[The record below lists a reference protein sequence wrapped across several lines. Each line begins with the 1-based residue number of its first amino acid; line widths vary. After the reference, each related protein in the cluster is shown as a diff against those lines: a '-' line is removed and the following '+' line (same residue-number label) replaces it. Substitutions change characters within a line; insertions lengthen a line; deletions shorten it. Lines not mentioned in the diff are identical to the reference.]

1 MRIPALTQVQRE
13 ARDYIH
19 HRRGIAAEL
28 VQSCQAQLTDI
39 KYEARV
45 HVDKLLSA
53 GDTQQIETVLAQAEK
68 LLAACAE
75 ALPALQAF
83 EDRFAMPAQFERL
96 KQELIA
102 DHENPDRLEFA
113 DNYEAMTWL
122 ADRVLLFSKHVNETL
137 LPWLKN
143 ALGEINEWM
152 VDRAKNEDHAP
163 KAVAEARTRLAE
175 LAAANPGLRF
185 LHSEGILA
193 EAERFLAEMSRA
205 SAESFHKGVAE
216 NAAAAIEY
224 AEGAIT
230 MAEEALQFR
239 AEPRTM
245 ALGAK
250 DAILAA
256 RADWTRS
263 GRSVPPELDQ
273 AAQLVDQALAAAS
286 RPDPDWTEACLL
298 YNRASALF
306 AGLAEN

>member
-1 MRIPALTQVQRE
+1 
-13 ARDYIH
+13 
-19 HRRGIAAEL
+19 
-28 VQSCQAQLTDI
+28 
-39 KYEARV
+39 
-45 HVDKLLSA
+45 
-53 GDTQQIETVLAQAEK
+53 
-68 LLAACAE
+68 
-75 ALPALQAF
+75 
-83 EDRFAMPAQFERL
+83 
-96 KQELIA
+96 
-102 DHENPDRLEFA
+102 
-113 DNYEAMTWL
+113 
-122 ADRVLLFSKHVNETL
+122 
-137 LPWLKN
+137 
-143 ALGEINEWM
+143 M

>member
-1 MRIPALTQVQRE
+1 MRIPALTQNQRE

-28 VQSCQAQLTDI
+28 VQSCQTQLTEI
-39 KYEARV
+39 KFEARV
-45 HVDKLLSA
+45 HIDKLLSA
-53 GDTQQIETVLAQAEK
+53 GDTQQIESVLAQAEK
-68 LLAACAE
+68 LIEACAE
-75 ALPALQAF
+75 ALPALQTF
-83 EDRFAMPAQFERL
+83 EDRFAMPANFERL

-102 DHENPDRLEFA
+102 QDESPDRLYFT

-152 VDRAKNEDHAP
+152 VDRAKNEDEAP
-163 KAVAEARTRLAE
+163 KAVAAARARLAE
-175 LAAANPGLRF
+175 LSAANAGLRF
-185 LHSEGILA
+185 IHSEGILN

-224 AEGAIT
+224 AEGAVT

-239 AEPRTM
+239 ADPRNT

-250 DAILAA
+250 DAILST
-256 RADWTRS
+256 RGEWTRA
-263 GRSVPPELDQ
+263 GRAAPPELEQ
-273 AAQLVDQALAAAS
+273 AAQLIDQALAAAE
-286 RPDPDWTEACLL
+286 RPSPDWTEACLL
-298 YNRASALF
+298 YNRASSLF
-306 AGLAEN
+306 AGVAGG